1 MHFSRLT
8 SVLKFRCQ
16 YHLGKCLPRNYASIL
31 LRRVSPAA
39 HFTVHDGR
47 RVKVSQQVIHQV
59 VVLLLS
65 LYYPIIAGHMRPQRV
80 LHQLLQA
87 LLLAL
92 TVPLQQASVLPSL
105 EITWKRRTTGLNTE
119 DDTVRDDVKQ
129 QWCKPVYLRGQ
140 LAAPTGNASWRTRRR
155 GTSEPWSSISARTYS
170 GRRTTTRSVIAS
182 LQDRR
187 RSSRGAATN
196 RCERFFF
203 SGHNEAMG

>member
-8 SVLKFRCQ
+8 SVLKLRCQ
-16 YHLGKCLPRNYASIL
+16 YHLGIILVSNVSIKCLPRNYASII

-65 LYYPIIAGHMRPQRV
+65 LYYPIIAGHIRPQRV

-105 EITWKRRTTGLNTE
+105 EIPWKRRTTGLNTK
-119 DDTVRDDVKQ
+119 DDTVRDAVKQ
-129 QWCKPVYLRGQ
+129 QWCKLCTCV
-140 LAAPTGNASWRTRRR
+140 AS
-155 GTSEPWSSISARTYS
+155 
-170 GRRTTTRSVIAS
+170 
-182 LQDRR
+182 
-187 RSSRGAATN
+187 
-196 RCERFFF
+196 
-203 SGHNEAMG
+203 